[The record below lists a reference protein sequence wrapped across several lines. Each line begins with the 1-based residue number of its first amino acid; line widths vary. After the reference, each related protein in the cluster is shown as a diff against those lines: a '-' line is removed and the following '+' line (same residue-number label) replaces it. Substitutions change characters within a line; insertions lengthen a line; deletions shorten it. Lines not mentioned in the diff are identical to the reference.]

1 MTFMR
6 PLPVIKQFDTIGFYG
21 LLVTL
26 CLASVTMSNNI
37 SW

>member
-1 MTFMR
+1 MTSMR
-6 PLPVIKQFDTIGFYG
+6 PLPVINKLNTIGFYA